1 MPEPLGPQP
10 LGTSRVYRITL
21 AGAEGSSLAG
31 HFDGSETFTARLW
44 PGGSYP
50 TAATLSA
57 AWATQNADGTPLV
70 GNPASLAKPILLLTV
85 AADAIAGLDPVT
97 YQLEV
102 RADPDELLHRG
113 SIRLEASP
121 GAVALP
127 RVYCTLADLLAEC
140 SWIER
145 AESLADAR
153 AANFLPEIAQASRW
167 VEDQAM
173 ARWRRANEDQA
184 RRHGPVAYVA
194 PIVPTAG
201 VDAGPWWG
209 DSAIPDTTL
218 RTAEDAFAA
227 LLDDV
232 GLMAGHPADRGR
244 LARVVALEALALAL
258 DDQVGPVPGAETT
271 MQMMADQYRKRRARL
286 MPGLVLRVD
295 ADADGVAD
303 YVLAY

>member
-10 LGTSRVYRITL
+10 IGTSRVYRITL

-31 HFDGSETFTARLW
+31 HFDGTETFTARLW

-57 AWATQNADGTPLV
+57 AWEAA
-70 GNPASLAKPILLLTV
+70 PAALARPVLLLTV
-85 AADAIAGLDPVT
+85 SAAAIADLDPVV

-102 RADPDELLHRG
+102 LADPDELLYRG
-113 SIRLEASP
+113 SLRLEASP

-140 SWIER
+140 SWVER
-145 AESLADAR
+145 VEELKDAR

-173 ARWRRANEDQA
+173 ARWRRANVDQA
-184 RRHGPVAYVA
+184 RRHGPVLCVA
-194 PIVPTAG
+194 PIVVTEG

-227 LLDDV
+227 LLDSA
-232 GLMAGHPADRGR
+232 GLMQGHPADRGK
-244 LARVVALEALALAL
+244 LARVVALEALALSL
-258 DDQVGPVPGAETT
+258 DDQVGPVPGTETT
-271 MQMMADQYRKRRARL
+271 MQAMAGQYRKRRARL

-295 ADADGVAD
+295 SDADGVAD
-303 YVLAY
+303 YTLAY